1 MMLATL
7 VVVVGIVAIVL
18 IVASTRPNWY
28 RIQRVTTIHAPPE
41 RIFALI
47 ADLRSW
53 PRWSALEALDPA
65 MKRSYTGVSS
75 GRGAVYTWEGNR
87 RAGKGRMEI
96 TETSPPSS
104 ATVEVT
110 FARPFDAHNVNRF
123 TLEPPATEGGGGT
136 KVTWAMRGS
145 RPYPLKVM
153 TLFVPPDRLMGKHF
167 ETGLAN
173 LKAAAEQDAAAGIP
187 G

>member
-1 MMLATL
+1 MLATL
-7 VVVVGIVAIVL
+7 AVVVGIVAVVL
-18 IVASTRPNWY
+18 ILASTRPNWY
-28 RIQRVTTIHAPPE
+28 GIQRVTTIHAPPE

-47 ADLRSW
+47 ADFRSW
-53 PRWSALEALDPA
+53 PRWSPFEALDPA
-65 MKRSYTGVSS
+65 MKRSYTGVTS
-75 GRGAVYTWEGNR
+75 GRGAVYEWEGNR

-104 ATVEVT
+104 ATVDVT

-123 TLEPPATEGGGGT
+123 MLEPPATGVGT
-136 KVTWAMRGS
+136 KVIWTMRGS

-153 TLFVPPDRLMGKHF
+153 TLFVTPDRLIGKHF
-167 ETGLAN
+167 QTGLAN
-173 LKAAAEQDAAAGIP
+173 LKAAAEQDTAAGTS